1 MWEPP
6 AEHPLRRLFAGLA
19 EHAFFSHLGVT
30 DPPLI
35 DYLSSLLSRF
45 IHLDAVFRL
54 RGEGGRPLTDLV
66 GMVLEA
72 EQLPAGGRTRREY
85 YRHIGDFALF
95 WTGVYPEALSRARP
109 RHCKDHLVDYTV
121 QGKRSYWITSQFD
134 EENSSE
140 EAGLFRRLSEQF
152 EVCAV
157 GLREVRREWEELRPN
172 HPPGTGL
179 IQ

>member
-6 AEHPLRRLFAGLA
+6 VEHPLRRLFAGLA

-45 IHLDAVFRL
+45 VHLDAVYRL
-54 RGEGGRPLTDLV
+54 RGGGGQTLTELV
-66 GMVLEA
+66 EMVLEA

-95 WTGVYPEALSRARP
+95 WTGVYPEALGRTRP
-109 RHCKDHLVDYTV
+109 RHCKDNLVDYTV
-121 QGKRSYWITSQFD
+121 QGKRGYWITSQLD
-134 EENSSE
+134 EECSRE
-140 EAGLFRRLSEQF
+140 QAGLFRRLSEQF
-152 EVCAV
+152 EVCAI
-157 GLREVRREWEELRPN
+157 GLREVRREWECLP
-172 HPPGTGL
+172 HDLPPGTTL

>member
-6 AEHPLRRLFAGLA
+6 AEHPLRRMFSGLA

-45 IHLDAVFRL
+45 VHYDAVFHL
-54 RGEGGRPLTDLV
+54 RGDGGRPLTELV
-66 GMVLEA
+66 DMLLEA
-72 EQLPAGGRTRREY
+72 EQMPAGGRTRREY

-95 WTGVYPEALSRARP
+95 WTGVYPESLGRARP
-109 RHCKDHLVDYTV
+109 RYGKDQLVDYTV

-134 EENSSE
+134 EENCRE

-157 GLREVRREWEELRPN
+157 GLREVRREWEERRPN
-172 HPPGTGL
+172 YPPGTGL